1 MNPGKER
8 VMKDE
13 KKLLERARNE
23 LERRGYFVS
32 ECVGSLKKVFDI
44 SADSIYPQSTDA
56 GSYIKIQ
63 VDEIDP
69 AALLAIEDFR
79 SFERKKEVWLLRF
92 LKDKVNDPGRFL
104 EYRFYEKELIA
115 QPEGFPLEDML
126 KKK

>member
-1 MNPGKER
+1 
-8 VMKDE
+8 MKDE
-13 KKLLERARNE
+13 KKLLERARSE
-23 LERRGYFVS
+23 LERRGYHVS
-32 ECVGSLKKVFDI
+32 LCTGSLKRVFDI
-44 SADSIYPQSTDA
+44 TADSIYPQSTDT

-63 VDEIDP
+63 VDAIDP
-69 AALLAIEDFR
+69 AALLAIENFR